1 MTDYPERVTPGREWL
16 FIHALNEIAESIG
29 STNDNPISLHLFCL
43 NHNITFDELGKILVA
58 FNTIL
63 RSHTFEELDFS
74 LFKNALCKEC
84 KAANSFSD
92 DVIVAFIIVF
102 AKWML
107 IELRPFAAALQ
118 KNHTSNSDE
127 YPKYGTLEYDPNWV

>member
-16 FIHALNEIAESIG
+16 FINALNEIAESIG
-29 STNDNPISLHLFCL
+29 STNDDPISLHLFCL

-84 KAANSFSD
+84 KVANSFSD

-107 IELRPFAAALQ
+107 IGLRPFAAALQ
-118 KNHTSNSDE
+118 KNHTSNLDE
-127 YPKYGTLEYDPNWV
+127 YPKYGTLEYDPKWV